1 MAVVWCCSVFLTLA
15 STNHIT
21 RFLKLQILKKCL
33 SHYDVERH
41 PKKERL
47 TWIHRKEVLDRLSFR
62 MCMFRYGCQPI
73 KLQDSFV
80 RNISWIGDWIIL
92 IFFLH
97 EGNYQ
102 GKETKNS
109 LFNEMTKH
117 CSQPVRLQG
126 SLFSIIPWIKPLVP
140 GVY

>member
-1 MAVVWCCSVFLTLA
+1 MAMVWCCSVFLTLA

-21 RFLKLQILKKCL
+21 RYLKLQILKKCL

-92 IFFLH
+92 IFFYMKVTIK
-97 EGNYQ
+97 GRKQ
-102 GKETKNS
+102 KTPFS
-109 LFNEMTKH
+109 MRWPSIAV
-117 CSQPVRLQG
+117 SQLDYKALYLALSPELN
-126 SLFSIIPWIKPLVP
+126 L
-140 GVY
+140 

>member
-1 MAVVWCCSVFLTLA
+1 MVWCCSVFLTLA

-21 RFLKLQILKKCL
+21 RYLKLQILKKCL

-92 IFFLH
+92 IFFYMKVTIK
-97 EGNYQ
+97 GRKQ
-102 GKETKNS
+102 KTPFS
-109 LFNEMTKH
+109 MRWPSIAV
-117 CSQPVRLQG
+117 SQLDYKALYLALSPELN
-126 SLFSIIPWIKPLVP
+126 L
-140 GVY
+140 

>member
-1 MAVVWCCSVFLTLA
+1 MAMVWCCSVFLTLA

-21 RFLKLQILKKCL
+21 RYLKLQILKKCL

-92 IFFLH
+92 IFFYMKVTIK
-97 EGNYQ
+97 GRKQ
-102 GKETKNS
+102 KTPFS
-109 LFNEMTKH
+109 MRWPSIAV
-117 CSQPVRLQG
+117 SQLDYKGLYLALSPELN
-126 SLFSIIPWIKPLVP
+126 L
-140 GVY
+140 